1 MIAKIH
7 VSLPVASLNLYTM
20 STPTDKEVKKAT
32 AEILQ
37 GCDIAST
44 SLKAVR
50 KQLEEKF
57 NCSLA
62 DQKEVIYKAFEKFL
76 AKNEAVIQYKEIVD
90 AEIKQEEALAEA
102 EAAEEEDYDLPAK
115 KKSRGVH

>member
-1 MIAKIH
+1 
-7 VSLPVASLNLYTM
+7 M
-20 STPTDKEVKKAT
+20 STPTDKELKKAT

-62 DQKEVIYKAFEKFL
+62 EQKEVIYKAFEKFL

-90 AEIKQEEALAEA
+90 AEIKQEEAQAEA
-102 EAAEEEDYDLPAK
+102 EAAEEQEDDLTPAK
-115 KKSRGVH
+115 KKSRGTSIILIPHLHANDV